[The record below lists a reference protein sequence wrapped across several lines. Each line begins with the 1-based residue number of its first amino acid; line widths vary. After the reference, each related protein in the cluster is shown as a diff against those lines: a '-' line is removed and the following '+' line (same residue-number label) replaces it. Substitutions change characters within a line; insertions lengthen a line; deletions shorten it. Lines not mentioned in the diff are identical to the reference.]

1 MIMKRYVIHT
11 LYIVFASI
19 IVSSCGLVSPGEIVN
34 PNVVEDDFLDSDNA
48 MQTWVNGTQKQFA
61 LAVGEYCQLMEILSD
76 NYYNNY
82 SRSSKVFDQPILMAS
97 DELVIKLQRYV
108 GTLRESADYGFN
120 VVAKHDNNF
129 TDKEKFTLYYIKA
142 YSYILAG
149 EFFTGLPVEEG
160 GEVQS
165 WEKHLTLALETL
177 DKAMD
182 YAETNEDK
190 AFIHT
195 LKARVYYRQGDKAN
209 AVAEAKESLSQ
220 DAELCRQVTFDG
232 ENNVT
237 NVAQEAI
244 WGTWFQPLPRLDFLD
259 PKYYQIKSTD
269 ECSINIAKAEE
280 NYLILAEA
288 SLADNNVAEAKTYLG
303 NLLRLVN
310 SRPVKTDLDDHLDGR
325 FNGGAKHYPVGTDY
339 VVAACEGA
347 PFRSGLVLDR
357 TAPNLITVPYISGTS
372 VTQDMIVGATTV
384 EELLHTVYLMRQE
397 IFMAEGRRPADLGI
411 RLPLGD
417 VEAANLGNA
426 DHYMTAL
433 IPDFIPAN
441 GQMDA
446 FTMDEEKKQVTI
458 LYDMNKVIVD
468 NRRSPYVA
476 PFFK

>member
-1 MIMKRYVIHT
+1 MKRYIHI
-11 LYIVFASI
+11 LYIA
-19 IVSSCGLVSPGEIVN
+19 IVSLAVTSCGLVSPGEIVN
-34 PNVVEDDFLDSDNA
+34 PNVVEGDFLDSDNA
-48 MQTWVNGTQKQFA
+48 MQTWVNGTEKQFA

-82 SRSSKVFDQPILMAS
+82 SRSSKEFDLLNLLPS
-97 DELVIKLQRYV
+97 DELIIKLQRYV
-108 GTLRESADYGFN
+108 GTLRESANYGFN

-149 EFFTGLPVEEG
+149 EYFTGLPVEEG

-165 WEKHLTLALETL
+165 WEKHLSLALETL

-182 YAETNEDK
+182 YAESNEDK

-209 AVAEAKESLSQ
+209 AAIEAKESLAL
-220 DAELCRQVTFDG
+220 DAELCRQVNFDG
-232 ENNVT
+232 ENNVA
-237 NVAQEAI
+237 NAAQEAI

-288 SLADNNVAEAKTYLG
+288 SLADNKVAEAKAYLAD
-303 NLLRLVN
+303 LLSLVK
-310 SRPVKTDLDDHLDGR
+310 SRPVKTNLDDHLEGR
-325 FNGGAKHYPVGTDY
+325 YNGGAKRYPVGTDY

-347 PFRSGLVLDR
+347 PMRSGLVLDR
-357 TAPNLITVPYISGTS
+357 TAPNLISVPYISGTS
-372 VTQDMIVGATTV
+372 VTEDMIAEAATV

-417 VEAANLGNA
+417 VEAAHLDNA
-426 DHYMTAL
+426 DSYMTAI
-433 IPDFIPAN
+433 IPEFIPKN

-468 NRRSPYVA
+468 NRSSSFVA

>member
-1 MIMKRYVIHT
+1 MTMKRYIYKIAYT
-11 LYIVFASI
+11 IV
-19 IVSSCGLVSPGEIVN
+19 VSLTVTSCGLIGPGEIVN
-34 PNVVEDDFLDSDNA
+34 PNVVEDDYLDSDNA
-48 MQTWVNGTQKQFA
+48 MQTWVNGTEKQFA

-82 SRSSKVFDQPILMAS
+82 SRSSKEFDKPNLMAS

-129 TDKEKFTLYYIKA
+129 TDAEKFTLYYIKA

-149 EFFTGLPVEEG
+149 EYFTGLPVTEG

-165 WEKHLTLALETL
+165 WEKHLALALETL
-177 DKAMD
+177 DKAMTYTAND
-182 YAETNEDK
+182 EDK

-209 AVAEAKESLSQ
+209 AVDEAKQALAL
-220 DAELCRQVTFDG
+220 DADLCRQVTFDG

-269 ECSINIAKAEE
+269 ECAINIAKAEE
-280 NYLILAEA
+280 DYLILAEA
-288 SLADNNVAEAKTYLG
+288 SLADGNVTEAKTYLDQ
-303 NLLRLVN
+303 LLSLVK

-357 TAPNLITVPYISGTS
+357 TAPNLISVPYISGTS
-372 VTQDMIVGATTV
+372 VTEDMVAEATSV

-417 VEAANLGNA
+417 VEAANLNDA
-426 DHYMTAL
+426 DSYMKPI
-433 IPDFIPAN
+433 IPDFIPTN
-441 GQMDA
+441 GQMDD
-446 FTMDEEKKQVTI
+446 FTTDEEKKQVTI

-468 NRRSPYVA
+468 NRHSSYVA

>member
-1 MIMKRYVIHT
+1 MKRYVHI
-11 LYIVFASI
+11 LYIA
-19 IVSSCGLVSPGEIVN
+19 IVSLAVTSCGLVSPGEIVN

-48 MQTWVNGTQKQFA
+48 MQTWVNGTEKQFA

-82 SRSSKVFDQPILMAS
+82 SRSSKEFDLLNLLPS
-97 DELVIKLQRYV
+97 DELIIKLQRYV
-108 GTLRESADYGFN
+108 GTLRESANYGFN

-149 EFFTGLPVEEG
+149 EYFTGLPVEEG

-165 WEKHLTLALETL
+165 WEKHLSLALETL
-177 DKAMD
+177 DKAID
-182 YAETNEDK
+182 YAASNEDK

-195 LKARVYYRQGDKAN
+195 LKARIYYRQGDKVN
-209 AVAEAKESLSQ
+209 AAAEAKESLTF
-220 DAELCRQVTFDG
+220 DAGLCRQVDFDG

-288 SLADNNVAEAKTYLG
+288 SLADNNVAEAKKYLDD
-303 NLLRLVN
+303 LLGLVK
-310 SRPVKTDLDDHLDGR
+310 SRPVKTDLDDHLEGR
-325 FNGGAKHYPVGTDY
+325 YNGGAKRYPVGTDY
-339 VVAACEGA
+339 LVASCEGA
-347 PFRSGLVLDR
+347 PMRSGLVLDR
-357 TAPNLITVPYISGTS
+357 TAPSLISVPYISGTS
-372 VTQDMIVGATTV
+372 VTQDMIAEATTV

-417 VEAANLGNA
+417 VEAAHLGNA
-426 DHYMTAL
+426 DSYMIAV
-433 IPDFIPAN
+433 IPDFIPRN

-458 LYDMNKVIVD
+458 LYDMNKVIVE
-468 NRRSPYVA
+468 NRRSSFVA